1 MEDLR
6 NIEKT
11 KQNTGN
17 AEREEA
23 RQEREADKVDIL
35 ENASLVRYV
44 LLVFVDWCCHALQQ
58 DAASEGE
65 RDAEKMCVNTEW
77 GGLGDDGSLE
87 DIITPYDAVVNQ
99 MSINPGKQRLETL
112 PVCLTLHFR

>member
-1 MEDLR
+1 MEELR

-23 RQEREADKVDIL
+23 RQEREAHKVDIL
-35 ENASLVRYV
+35 ENASLVRCV
-44 LLVFVDWCCHALQQ
+44 RLVFDWCRHALRQ

-87 DIITPYDAVVNQ
+87 DIITPYDAEVNH
-99 MSINPGKQRLETL
+99 MSINPGKQRSECVLCFTSNDIY
-112 PVCLTLHFR
+112 